1 VLEPLLAKRIQL
13 VGLDVDGVLTDGG
26 VYVGGDQGVPIE
38 LKRFDIRDGIG
49 LLLMRAAGLRVVIV
63 SGRVSE
69 ATRIRAEELGIDE
82 IVQDNFARKLPPFE
96 AMLQRANVRIED
108 AAFLGDD
115 LPDIPILRRVGL
127 PVTVPDAAPEVRQLA
142 RYTTEARGGRGA
154 VREFA
159 EVLLH
164 ARGQWDGAVARYLA
178 ERGEAHAPR
187 LSRAR

>member
-1 VLEPLLAKRIQL
+1 MLEPLLAKRIQL

-49 LLLMRAAGLRVVIV
+49 ILLLRAAGLRVVIV

-82 IVQDNFARKLPPFE
+82 IVQDDFAQKLPPFE
-96 AMLQRANVRIED
+96 AMLERANVRIED

-127 PVTVPDAAPEVRQLA
+127 PATVPDAAPEVRQLA

-159 EVLLH
+159 EALLH

-178 ERGEAHAPR
+178 ERGETHPPR

>member
-1 VLEPLLAKRIQL
+1 MLEPSLAKRMQL

-26 VYVGGDQGVPIE
+26 VYVGSAQGAPTE

-49 LLLMRAAGLRVVIV
+49 ILLLRAAGLRVVIV

-82 IVQDNFARKLPPFE
+82 IVQDDFAQKLPPFE
-96 AMLQRANVRIED
+96 AMLHRANIGIED
-108 AAFLGDD
+108 AAFVGDD

-159 EVLLH
+159 EVLLR

-178 ERGEAHAPR
+178 ERGETHAPR
-187 LSRAR
+187 LSRAQ